1 MFETCP
7 CGSGKGYLAC
17 CGRLHSGAPAD
28 SAEALMRARYTAY
41 ARGDA
46 AYLTRSWAPETRP
59 ARIGIDPA
67 QVWTG
72 LEIASHE
79 VTGPDTA
86 TVRFT
91 ARWKQNGR
99 KGRLT
104 ETSRFRRDGAGWL
117 YVDGDTG

>member
-1 MFETCP
+1 VDIEP
-7 CGSGKGYLAC
+7 AGSVATEAAGLGKPALAAA
-17 CGRLHSGAPAD
+17 LLPAGG
-28 SAEALMRARYTAY
+28 EAD
-41 ARGDA
+41 GG
-46 AYLTRSWAPETRP
+46 
-59 ARIGIDPA
+59 GIDPA

-86 TVRFT
+86 TVSFT